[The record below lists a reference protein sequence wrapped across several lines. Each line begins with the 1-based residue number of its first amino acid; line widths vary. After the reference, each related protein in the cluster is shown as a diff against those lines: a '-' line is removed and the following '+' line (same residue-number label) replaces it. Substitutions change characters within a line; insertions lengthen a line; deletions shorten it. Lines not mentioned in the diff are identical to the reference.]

1 MLIQAWG
8 RLFLNLC
15 TLHAPIALYIY
26 KSYNGLQLEKH
37 DGLVVQMKP
46 SIYENYKENNVGGYT

>member
-1 MLIQAWG
+1 MLQ
-8 RLFLNLC
+8 
-15 TLHAPIALYIY
+15 LHYIYIYIY